1 MKIKI
6 KSVDDLP
13 LEKSLKKY
21 EVVILIRLLINNHF
35 KYYPQIFLKECL
47 YKFSWINLFWLV

>member
-6 KSVDDLP
+6 KSDDDLH

-21 EVVILIRLLINNHF
+21 EVAILIRLLTNNYF

-47 YKFSWINLFWLV
+47 YKFS